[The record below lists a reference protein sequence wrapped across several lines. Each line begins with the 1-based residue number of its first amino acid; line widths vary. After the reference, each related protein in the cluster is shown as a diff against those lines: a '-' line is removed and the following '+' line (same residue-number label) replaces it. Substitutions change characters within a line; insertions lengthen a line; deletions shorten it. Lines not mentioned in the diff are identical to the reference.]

1 MIVRVALATGA
12 RLGELLAL
20 RWRDIDLE
28 HRRVH
33 ISRTITERAG
43 KRGTNW
49 YAFTEPKGRRGRTV
63 DVATSTIEAL
73 KRHKASQSA
82 IRLQFGKTWADH
94 GLVFPNVWQLRD
106 VAPGSPLRVSTV
118 SRQFH
123 NLAKDNGLEGV
134 RFHDLRHA
142 YATIA
147 LRNGVP
153 VNAVAEALGHA
164 DPAMTLR
171 VYSHVLPGQQRAAAD
186 LIDAA
191 IEKAYAAL

>member
-1 MIVRVALATGA
+1 VYKRQ
-12 RLGELLAL
+12 
-20 RWRDIDLE
+20 
-28 HRRVH
+28 
-33 ISRTITERAG
+33 SRTISERAG
-43 KRGTNW
+43 KRSTDW
-49 YAFTEPKGRRGRTV
+49 YVFTEPKARRGRTV
-63 DVATSTIEAL
+63 DIAASTVEAL
-73 KRHKASQSA
+73 RRYKASQSA
-82 IRLQFGKTWADH
+82 VRLQFGKTWDDH

-123 NLAKDNGLEGV
+123 KLATDSGLEGV

-147 LRNGVP
+147 LRNGVS

-171 VYSHVLPGQQRAAAD
+171 VYSHVLPGQQREAAD

-191 IEKAYAAL
+191 IEKAYAEL

>member
-1 MIVRVALATGA
+1 M
-12 RLGELLAL
+12 
-20 RWRDIDLE
+20 
-28 HRRVH
+28 
-33 ISRTITERAG
+33 
-43 KRGTNW
+43 
-49 YAFTEPKGRRGRTV
+49 
-63 DVATSTIEAL
+63 
-73 KRHKASQSA
+73 
-82 IRLQFGKTWADH
+82 
-94 GLVFPNVWQLRD
+94 
-106 VAPGSPLRVSTV
+106 APGSPLRVSTV

-123 NLAKDNGLEGV
+123 KLANDNSLKGV

-147 LRNGVP
+147 LRNGVC

-171 VYSHVLPGQQRAAAD
+171 VYSHVLPGQQREAAD